1 MIMVFDWGVTNAIH
15 FGNGVLKDLP
25 EIIKAYHAKD
35 VLFITD
41 PGLMKIGYGERAMQ
55 MLEHAGLRCY
65 AFTEVQPDP
74 TDTVIDEILRRTEG
88 RKFDVIVA
96 LGGGSSIDTAKAVN
110 IMLHNPRPITQY
122 DGFNTVP
129 NHGMPLICIPTT
141 AGTGSESTPVCV
153 IKDTAKK
160 KKMVI
165 LGMNVGATHAIIDPE
180 LTYGLPSR
188 ITAATG
194 MDALAHCMESYI
206 ATNTNVISRQN
217 SIKGMNLIYN
227 NLLTCYRDPKNAEA
241 RYNQML
247 GSTFAALSFGSTNL
261 GLCHAI
267 AMPLGAFYGISH
279 GDGNAVCLPETMAYN
294 AKVVAGQFVEMGAAM
309 GMGEA
314 KDLTADK
321 VIENLYKLAA
331 DLEIP
336 KLAAY
341 GIGKDKFTD
350 ELIDAILM
358 EGALTTNPKQP
369 TSEDLMVILNSL

>member
-1 MIMVFDWGVTNAIH
+1 MNFDWGVSNAIH
-15 FGNGVLKDLP
+15 FGNGVFKDLP
-25 EIIKAYHAKD
+25 GIIKAYHAKD

-41 PGLMKIGYGERAMQ
+41 PGLMKIGCGERAMQ
-55 MLEHAGLRCY
+55 MLAQAGLNYY

-74 TDTVIDEILRRTEG
+74 TDTVIDEILRRTEE
-88 RKFDVIVA
+88 RKFDAIVA

-110 IMLHNPRPITQY
+110 IMLHNPRPITLY

-129 NHGMPLICIPTT
+129 NRGMPLICIPTT

-165 LGMNVGATHAIIDPE
+165 IGMNVGASHAIIDPE
-180 LTYGLPSR
+180 LTYGLPPR

-227 NLLTCYRDPKNAEA
+227 NLVKCYRAPKDAEA

-247 GSTFAALSFGSTNL
+247 GSTFAAISFGSTNL

-279 GDGNAVCLPETMAYN
+279 GDGNAVCLPHAMAYN
-294 AKVVAGQFVEMGAAM
+294 AKATPEQFVEMGVAM
-309 GMGEA
+309 GMGDA
-314 KDLTADK
+314 NDLTADL
-321 VIENLYKLAA
+321 VVEHLFQFAT

-336 KLAAY
+336 KLATY
-341 GIGKDKFTD
+341 GIGEDKLTD
-350 ELIDAILM
+350 ELIDAILA

-369 TSEDLMVILNSL
+369 TREELTVILKSL